1 MPEQFKKRSE
11 RRQSRIRK
19 TRPPAG
25 YCPAIGNRICEILQT
40 SCRSLD
46 SIAESEDGMPNV
58 RTLYRWLDQDAG
70 FRRQYTLAR
79 QTQVHN
85 LLDDCLE
92 IADDDAGDLTERE
105 TADGQPYWVPNP
117 VHLARAKQRI
127 SWRMQLLTGLSPKK
141 YYDCT
146 GPTHADTVHD
156 DPK

>member
-1 MPEQFKKRSE
+1 MSEQPKKRQN
-11 RRQSRIRK
+11 QSRIRK
-19 TRPPAG
+19 ASRPVH
-25 YCPAIGNRICEILQT
+25 YSKAIADRICEILQT

-92 IADDDAGDLTERE
+92 IADDEAGDLTELE
-105 TADGQPYWVPNP
+105 TADGQPYWVSNP

-141 YYDCT
+141 YNDST
-146 GPTHADTVHD
+146 GPIHVDTVHD